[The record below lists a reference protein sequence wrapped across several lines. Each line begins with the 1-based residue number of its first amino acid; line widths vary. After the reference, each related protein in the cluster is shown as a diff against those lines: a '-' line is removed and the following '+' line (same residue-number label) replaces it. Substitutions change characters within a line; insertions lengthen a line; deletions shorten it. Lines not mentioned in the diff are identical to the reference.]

1 MPVAFS
7 VALRACWV
15 ALALAVVALPA
26 AEPASPHLGAT
37 REQLLTRL
45 GEPKSQIAA
54 GDRVIYYY
62 AREKF
67 VLRNDVVIE
76 VEQIA
81 AEVPRRSAPAE
92 TPVAPP
98 PAATAP
104 VAAPAPGSSAP
115 VSPPQDLV
123 PSKPAPS
130 ASAPAPSPV
139 VPTPVAP
146 PPPDPKVEIKLVRPP
161 TGKDAPAAPAPSAP
175 RTEPT
180 PVNRS
185 VPPETRPVMTNPISS
200 TPAPAPRPTPE
211 LSPATR
217 TPAPDDTQAKAFA
230 AAAERE
236 KKAARR
242 RLDEAAA
249 AEVSPGLFSGK
260 LILLVVVV
268 LGAGAGLLIWRFR
281 QREFELAA
289 TSVAS
294 TPMPSTS
301 ASAPVPKGDTSIF
314 TAEKLEKLDW
324 KRFEELVAAYYS
336 KTGVVANR
344 TEAGQ
349 EAGVHVKISWKGE
362 PRPFAYVQCVM
373 PTFGP
378 IDPKPLQALLAV
390 LAKEDI
396 RRGHIVTTGKFSASA
411 IKLAE
416 EKQLTLL
423 SGESFLEKLNA
434 LPSSARAEI
443 MRIVTG
449 TVG

>member
-1 MPVAFS
+1 MAF
-7 VALRACWV
+7 AM
-15 ALALAVVALPA
+15 VALPA

-62 AREKF
+62 AREKY

-76 VEQIA
+76 VEQVA

-92 TPVAPP
+92 TPAPPP
-98 PAATAP
+98 PAAAAP
-104 VAAPAPGSSAP
+104 VATPGPAPGPAAP
-115 VSPPQDLV
+115 VAPPQDLV
-123 PSKPAPS
+123 PARPAAPTTAPGPAP
-130 ASAPAPSPV
+130 V
-139 VPTPVAP
+139 VQTPVAP

-161 TGKDAPAAPAPSAP
+161 SGRDSPASSSAPAP
-175 RTEPT
+175 RTETT
-180 PVNRS
+180 PVNRP
-185 VPPETRPVMTNPISS
+185 VAPDPRPVLTNPIS
-200 TPAPAPRPTPE
+200 PAPAPVTGPTPS
-211 LSPATR
+211 LKTDSRA
-217 TPAPDDTQAKAFA
+217 PAPDDAQAKAFA

-249 AEVSPGLFSGK
+249 AETPPGLFSGK
-260 LILLVVVV
+260 FILLVLVV

-294 TPMPSTS
+294 TPMPSTPVV
-301 ASAPVPKGDTSIF
+301 AAVPKGDTSIF
-314 TAEKLEKLDW
+314 TAERLEKLEW

-336 KTGVVANR
+336 KTGVVAHR
-344 TEAGQ
+344 TDAGQ
-349 EAGVHVKISWKGE
+349 EAAVHVKISWKGE
-362 PRPFAYVQCVM
+362 PRPFAYVQCVF

-378 IDPKPLQALLAV
+378 IDPKPLQSLIAV
-390 LAKEDI
+390 LAKDDI
-396 RRGHIVTTGKFSASA
+396 RRGHVVTTGKFGAAA

-423 SGESFLEKLNA
+423 AGDAFLEKLNA
-434 LPSSARAEI
+434 LPSSARVEI
-443 MRIVTG
+443 MKVMSG

>member
-1 MPVAFS
+1 M
-7 VALRACWV
+7 
-15 ALALAVVALPA
+15 
-26 AEPASPHLGAT
+26 

-54 GDRVIYYY
+54 GDRVIFYY
-62 AREKF
+62 AREKY

-76 VEQIA
+76 VEQVA
-81 AEVPRRSAPAE
+81 AEVPRRSAPVE

-104 VAAPAPGSSAP
+104 VAAPGPAPGPAGP
-115 VSPPQDLV
+115 VAPPQDLV
-123 PSKPAPS
+123 PARPAPPS
-130 ASAPAPSPV
+130 TTPGPAPVVQAPV
-139 VPTPVAP
+139 VPL
-146 PPPDPKVEIKLVRPP
+146 PPDPKVEIKLVRPP
-161 TGKDAPAAPAPSAP
+161 SGKDSPASTSAPAP
-175 RTEPT
+175 RVETT
-180 PVNRS
+180 PVNRP
-185 VPPETRPVMTNPISS
+185 VATAPRPLVDNPVSS
-200 TPAPAPRPTPE
+200 APTPAPVGGPTP
-211 LSPATR
+211 SVKADPR
-217 TPAPDDTQAKAFA
+217 TPAPDDARAKAFA

-249 AEVSPGLFSGK
+249 AEAPPGLFSGK
-260 LILLVVVV
+260 FILLVLVV

-294 TPMPSTS
+294 TPMPSTPVI
-301 ASAPVPKGDTSIF
+301 AAVPKGDTSIF
-314 TAEKLEKLDW
+314 TAEKLEKLEW

-344 TEAGQ
+344 TDAGQ
-349 EAGVHVKISWKGE
+349 EAAVHVKISWKGE
-362 PRPFAYVQCVM
+362 PRPFAYVQCVV

-378 IDPKPLQALLAV
+378 IDPKPLHALLAV
-390 LAKEDI
+390 LAKDDI
-396 RRGHIVTTGKFSASA
+396 RRGHVVTTGKFSAA
-411 IKLAE
+411 ALKLAE

-423 SGESFLEKLNA
+423 AGDVFLEKLNA
-434 LPSSARAEI
+434 LPSSARVEI
-443 MRIVTG
+443 MKVMSG